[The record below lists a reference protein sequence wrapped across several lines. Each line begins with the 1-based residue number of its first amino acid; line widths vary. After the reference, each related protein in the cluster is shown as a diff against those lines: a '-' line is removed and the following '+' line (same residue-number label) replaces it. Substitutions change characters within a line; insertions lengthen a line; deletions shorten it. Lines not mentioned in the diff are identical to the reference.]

1 MSFSFPWSRFSG
13 HFWMLTFWK
22 EIFAFDLFCLQILD
36 FFFNICNHAF
46 PFECFLSFPVNEIPH
61 KPLSTALSCNVSP
74 QTNQNFS
81 LIPLTPKQYPVCDI
95 FCSWFRSWQKIQNK
109 NFTFCHLL
117 SWGFE
122 SVIECLLSRPWVAD
136 IFSPTTS
143 LCICSRQQ
151 WTVDMTFNSAQRH

>member
-1 MSFSFPWSRFSG
+1 MKQNLLDICG
-13 HFWMLTFWK
+13 CKIFWK
-22 EIFAFDLFCLQILD
+22 EIISFDLFCLQILD
-36 FFFNICNHAF
+36 FFRHFATTDF
-46 PFECFLSFPVNEIPH
+46 PLNVFFHFQSMKFPINPCQLHCLVMFLH
-61 KPLSTALSCNVSP
+61 K
-74 QTNQNFS
+74 QIKIFS
-81 LIPLTPKQYPVCDI
+81 LIPLTLKQYPVCDI

-109 NFTFCHLL
+109 FTFCHLL